1 MNPKLASPAAS
12 FCKIVMETMPHHIQ
26 FPLYGRKLQLRVNVI
41 QFQASIKT
49 STHTTSSSPHTIT
62 ITPSFTPGPI
72 PHTTYQLSRL
82 FKVRQGSL
90 VVSRNITTPL
100 EVDLQTSQQT
110 PVGTSKCI
118 VVRLGEYRK
127 LFHNYVALASQ
138 SCAIAYVSGMHK

>member
-12 FCKIVMETMPHHIQ
+12 FCKIVMETMPHHNFFIQ

-49 STHTTSSSPHTIT
+49 STHTTSSSPHPHT
-62 ITPSFTPGPI
+62 ITPSFTPDPI

-82 FKVRQGSL
+82 FKVRQGNL
-90 VVSRNITTPL
+90 VVNWNITAPL

-127 LFHNYVALASQ
+127 PFTIMWHWHRRVF
-138 SCAIAYVSGMHK
+138 